1 MAVKYY
7 SDKTK
12 KFYDTYAAV
21 EQAEFEAKE
30 AENREKIRK
39 ERELA
44 LEKERKDKE
53 LAEQKAKA
61 AERKADAD
69 KVEAARKAMVEAQ
82 NAYRQAINDFVAKH
96 KTYHYSASGAEEI
109 PTLFNSVIDNF
120 WNLFS

>member
-44 LEKERKDKE
+44 LEKERKEKE

-82 NAYRQAINDFVAKH
+82 NAYRQAISDFVAKH
-96 KTYHYSASGAEEI
+96 KTYHYSTSDAKEI
-109 PTLFNSVIDNF
+109 PILFNSVIDNF
-120 WNLFS
+120 LDLFS

>member
-1 MAVKYY
+1 MAMKFY
-7 SDKTK
+7 SDKTM
-12 KFYDTYAAV
+12 KFYDTAEAC
-21 EQAEFEAKE
+21 QKAEFEAKE

-44 LEKERKDKE
+44 LEKERKEKE

-69 KVEAARKAMVEAQ
+69 KVVVAQKVMVEAQ
-82 NAYRQAINDFVAKH
+82 NAYRTEIENFCKKW
-96 KTYHYSASGAEEI
+96 KTYHFSTSDVKEI
-109 PTLFNSVIDNF
+109 PTLFNSVFSDF